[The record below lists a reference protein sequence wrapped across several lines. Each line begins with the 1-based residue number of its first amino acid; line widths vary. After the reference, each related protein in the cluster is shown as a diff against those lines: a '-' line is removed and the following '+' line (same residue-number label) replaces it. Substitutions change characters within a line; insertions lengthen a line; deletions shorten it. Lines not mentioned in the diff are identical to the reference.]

1 MNGRNYKH
9 KPKKNNCLLLLNKLL
24 EHILDGT
31 MRKSPEVS
39 YLNITFKSSF
49 IILPV
54 LYRTL
59 LPFLQDEDRE
69 IPRGGRKKEGKIGYF
84 WKHKVVALEERESPV
99 LLLKVTLGT
108 DIELKVSI
116 YVWFVK

>member
-1 MNGRNYKH
+1 M
-9 KPKKNNCLLLLNKLL
+9 LLIKLL
-24 EHILDGT
+24 EHISDGT

-39 YLNITFKSSF
+39 YLSITFKGSF

-59 LPFLQDEDRE
+59 HPFLQHEGRE
-69 IPRGGRKKEGKIGYF
+69 IPRWGRKKEEKIGYF

-116 YVWFVK
+116 YVWLVK